1 MTVTNKVLIV
11 EDETVLREHLVR
23 LLEAEG
29 FTSKTCSSI
38 PEVESLLESR
48 SSSFDLVILD
58 RLLNGKDA
66 GQKIP
71 AIKREFPG
79 VRVMVV
85 SAINTP
91 TEKATIL
98 DLGADDYVAKPFD
111 GEEVVA
117 RARALLR
124 RSLSVFRFSNLQ
136 LNLEERKL
144 YVGDSE
150 IHLATKEFLFL
161 KTLLQEP
168 GKVFSKNYLYEK
180 VWEMSPEVES
190 NALETTVTKLRRRL
204 EEANSAAQIRNSRN
218 VGYWIEE

>member
-1 MTVTNKVLIV
+1 MISKKVLVV
-11 EDETVLREHLVR
+11 EDEEVLRKYLVELLTSEDFECHVAGSMQELEER
-23 LLEAEG
+23 LSE
-29 FTSKTCSSI
+29 KSSAY
-38 PEVESLLESR
+38 
-48 SSSFDLVILD
+48 DLVLLD
-58 RLLNGKDA
+58 RLLNGRDA
-66 GQKIP
+66 GLKISE
-71 AIKREFPG
+71 IKFQLPNSK
-79 VRVMVV
+79 VIVV

-91 TEKATIL
+91 SEKAALL

-111 GEEVVA
+111 GEELIA
-117 RARALLR
+117 RIRAILR
-124 RSLSVFRFSNLQ
+124 RNLSTFRFSNIL

-144 YVGDSE
+144 FVGESE

-180 VWEMSPEVES
+180 VWEMNPDVES

-204 EEANSAAQIRNSRN
+204 EEAKSTAQIRNARN